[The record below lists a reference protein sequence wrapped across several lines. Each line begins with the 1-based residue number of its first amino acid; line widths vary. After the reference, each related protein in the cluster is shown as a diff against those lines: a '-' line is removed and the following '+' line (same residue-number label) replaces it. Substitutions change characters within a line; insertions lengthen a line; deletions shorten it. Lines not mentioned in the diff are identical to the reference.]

1 MDENNV
7 NFKEFQNSLNLDKDS
22 IEKRNQNIRDDILEM
37 NHMNPSFTR
46 QNQGTWERQVKE
58 ANKTTEKE

>member
-1 MDENNV
+1 MRIIN
-7 NFKEFQNSLNLDKDS
+7 